1 MMRIQSLSTQLVN
14 QIAAGE
20 VVERP
25 SSVVKELVE
34 NCFDAGATHV
44 TIDIGQ
50 GGIRMIKVRD
60 NGRGIFK
67 EDLPLAL
74 SRHATSKIANLHD
87 LEHVASMGF
96 RGEALPSIS
105 SVAKL
110 TLISRIE
117 GEGCAWKVS
126 ADGSEKDFDPQPDP
140 HPQGTTLDVRD
151 LFYNTPARRK
161 FLKTEKTE
169 FAHIENLIKKMALS
183 RFDIG
188 FNLSHNQKEILSLKP
203 AESVGE
209 KENRIA
215 NICGSAFIENSV
227 TIDFEASGLLL
238 SGWVGLPT
246 FSRSQQ
252 DMQFFYVN
260 GRLIK
265 DRLVT
270 HAVKQA
276 YQDVLFHGRHPVYV
290 LYLTLDPALV
300 DVNAHPAKLEVRF
313 REGRLVH
320 DFLYRALH
328 RSLAD
333 LRPGDD
339 SSEGRKIKIEAFTPS
354 TEAETPV
361 SPIPIQNRSFS
372 QKSQPS
378 VQSSLPMHVAEDIK
392 AYASLYPKQETSQVD
407 SPSTNISSSVP
418 KQDKSSQE
426 EQGFHPLGYAVA
438 HVHSIYILS
447 ETEKGII
454 LVDAHAAHERVNYER
469 LKKQYHEGNVPSQ
482 PLLLPLKIQVS
493 QVEAELAEEQSDFFI
508 GLGFEINRSGPE
520 TIVLRSTPALFGRE
534 DMDALVKDILADLVT
549 NGMSQRVVER
559 SNEILA
565 TMACHGSVRAKRK
578 LTIDEMNALLRK
590 MEQTERIG
598 QCNHGRPT
606 WVELSH
612 SELDK
617 FFLRGQ

>member
-1 MMRIQSLSTQLVN
+1 MRIQSLPTQLVN

-25 SSVVKELVE
+25 SSIVKELVE
-34 NCFDAGATHV
+34 NCFDAGATHIV
-44 TIDIGQ
+44 IDIAM
-50 GGIRMIKVRD
+50 GGIRVIKIRD
-60 NGRGIFK
+60 NGCGIHK
-67 EDLPLAL
+67 DDLALAL
-74 SRHATSKIANLHD
+74 SRHATSKISNLQD
-87 LEHVASMGF
+87 LEQVSSMGF

-110 TLISRIE
+110 TLISRTKDSD
-117 GEGCAWKVS
+117 CAWKVS

-140 HPQGTTLDVRD
+140 HPEGTTIDVRD

-169 FAHIENLIKKMALS
+169 FSHIESLIKKMALS

-188 FNLSHNQKEILSLKP
+188 FTLNHNQKQILNLQPADSLS
-203 AESVGE
+203 EQE
-209 KENRIA
+209 KRIA
-215 NICGSAFIENSV
+215 SICGSAFIENSV
-227 TIDFEASGLLL
+227 KIDFEASGLKLT
-238 SGWVGLPT
+238 GWVGLPT

-270 HAVKQA
+270 HAIKQA
-276 YQDVLFHGRHPVYV
+276 YQDVLFHGRHSVYV
-290 LYLTLDPALV
+290 LFLELEPALV

-313 REGRLVH
+313 REGRMVH
-320 DFLYRALH
+320 DFLFKALH

-333 LRPGDD
+333 IRPG
-339 SSEGRKIKIEAFTPS
+339 EQQNHAIKIEEFTPVQS
-354 TEAETPV
+354 DV
-361 SPIPIQNRSFS
+361 SEYPHVVKNRSFAS
-372 QKSQPS
+372 NTP
-378 VQSSLPMHVAEDIK
+378 VQTSLPLKVSEEIE
-392 AYASLYPKQETSQVD
+392 AYSALYPKGSENQHVELTQPIPATVEGM
-407 SPSTNISSSVP
+407 P
-418 KQDKSSQE
+418 
-426 EQGFHPLGYAVA
+426 PLGYAIA
-438 HVHSIYILS
+438 HLHSIFILS

-469 LKKQYHEGNVPSQ
+469 LKKQYHAGNVPSQ
-482 PLLLPLKIQVS
+482 PLLLPLKIQVTHS
-493 QVEAELAEEQSDFFI
+493 EAEIVEQQHEFFASI
-508 GLGFEINRSGPE
+508 GFELTRSAPE
-520 TIVLRSTPALFGRE
+520 TIVLRSSPALLGKE
-534 DMDALVKDILADLVT
+534 DMDALVRDILADIVA
-549 NGMSQRVVER
+549 NGMSQRVLEK

-578 LTIDEMNALLRK
+578 LTVDEMNALLRD

-606 WVELSH
+606 WIELSTAD
-612 SELDK
+612 LDK